1 MNSQVGDGVGVGQ
14 VAETPGEGG
23 EGDDGGTG
31 FISDTGSGFRSAH
44 G

>member
-1 MNSQVGDGVGVGQ
+1 VDSQVGDGVGVGQ
-14 VAETPGEGG
+14 VAETPREGG
-23 EGDDGGTG
+23 QGDDGGG